1 MSNPKVSILISLY
14 NVQKF
19 LLEKELSDVRN
30 QTYKN
35 LEIILV
41 DDGSTDS
48 TLSICKQIASKDKRI
63 TIIHKENGG
72 LGSARNTG
80 LERATG
86 KYIYFCDIDDT
97 IHANL
102 VERNVKVMEETKAE
116 MIVFSFHVIYADNS
130 SPEENVVFPNLDLAS
145 NEMIKKN
152 FIEKLLLV
160 RNGNGFVWNKFY
172 SRDFIE
178 QHHFRFKNHRIQQ
191 DELFNIQFYPKL
203 THLVLIPDVLYTY
216 YIYNTGNNRSYYIPN
231 RLEIYQDIFNSFKSQ
246 FKSWGILNS
255 KTIDYINVRFWNGIK
270 DSILFN
276 TFHPEFHINNIDR
289 KKHIISI
296 LSKPDVKKNL
306 EYISKTHHL
315 RFNDKRYLS
324 AFSKQ
329 NVGLI
334 IFWRC
339 IFNCLSKIKK
349 MIS

>member
-152 FIEKLLLV
+152 Y
-160 RNGNGFVWNKFY
+160 FY
-172 SRDFIE
+172 
-178 QHHFRFKNHRIQQ
+178 
-191 DELFNIQFYPKL
+191 
-203 THLVLIPDVLYTY
+203 
-216 YIYNTGNNRSYYIPN
+216 
-231 RLEIYQDIFNSFKSQ
+231 
-246 FKSWGILNS
+246 
-255 KTIDYINVRFWNGIK
+255 
-270 DSILFN
+270 
-276 TFHPEFHINNIDR
+276 
-289 KKHIISI
+289 
-296 LSKPDVKKNL
+296 
-306 EYISKTHHL
+306 
-315 RFNDKRYLS
+315 
-324 AFSKQ
+324 
-329 NVGLI
+329 
-334 IFWRC
+334 
-339 IFNCLSKIKK
+339 
-349 MIS
+349 

>member
-1 MSNPKVSILISLY
+1 
-14 NVQKF
+14 
-19 LLEKELSDVRN
+19 
-30 QTYKN
+30 
-35 LEIILV
+35 
-41 DDGSTDS
+41 
-48 TLSICKQIASKDKRI
+48 
-63 TIIHKENGG
+63 
-72 LGSARNTG
+72 
-80 LERATG
+80 
-86 KYIYFCDIDDT
+86 
-97 IHANL
+97 
-102 VERNVKVMEETKAE
+102 

-216 YIYNTGNNRSYYIPN
+216 YIYNTGNNRSHYIPN
-231 RLEIYQDIFNSFKSQ
+231 RFEIYQDIFNSFKSQ

-276 TFHPEFHINNIDR
+276 TFHPEFLRASVYSSAILEASSILR
-289 KKHIISI
+289 AISSVISI
-296 LSKPDVKKNL
+296 SEL
-306 EYISKTHHL
+306 
-315 RFNDKRYLS
+315 
-324 AFSKQ
+324 
-329 NVGLI
+329 LI
-334 IFWRC
+334 FT
-339 IFNCLSKIKK
+339 
-349 MIS
+349 